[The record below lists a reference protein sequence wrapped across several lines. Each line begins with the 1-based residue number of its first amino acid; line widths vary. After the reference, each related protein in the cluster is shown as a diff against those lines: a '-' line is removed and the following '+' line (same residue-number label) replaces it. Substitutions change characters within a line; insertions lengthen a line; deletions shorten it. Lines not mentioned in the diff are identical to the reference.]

1 MDAQIAA
8 ANNIYQIIWRKGNN
22 SMEEI
27 KRPVENE
34 VIENRDDELLED
46 IEEAVTASALGCSSC
61 CG

>member
-1 MDAQIAA
+1 
-8 ANNIYQIIWRKGNN
+8 
-22 SMEEI
+22 MEEI